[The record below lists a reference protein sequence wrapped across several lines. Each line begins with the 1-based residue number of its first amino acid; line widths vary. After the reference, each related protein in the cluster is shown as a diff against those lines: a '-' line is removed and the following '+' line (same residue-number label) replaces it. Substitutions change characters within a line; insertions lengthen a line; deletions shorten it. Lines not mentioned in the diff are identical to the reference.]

1 MQVEE
6 VAFMTEEDNNLTAHV
21 NNMMQITSL
30 LSFMI
35 GLLPT
40 QRRHLTYVIKEMRSL
55 HTCL

>member
-40 QRRHLTYVIKEMRSL
+40 QRRHLTYVIKEMCSL